1 MCYTVWW
8 GFKISNMFWF
18 AVIFSRTYES
28 LGNLSHRTWLGQS
41 VMEKVSPAHDFMS
54 QEHTAH
60 LRILVLTFIY
70 DGLWTEREK
79 VSVSTRTGFI
89 QH

>member
-1 MCYTVWW
+1 M
-8 GFKISNMFWF
+8 GFLNIKYVLICCDC
-18 AVIFSRTYES
+18 AVSRSIFRRTYES

-70 DGLWTEREK
+70 DGL
-79 VSVSTRTGFI
+79 
-89 QH
+89 

>member
-1 MCYTVWW
+1 MLYSLM
-8 GFKISNMFWF
+8 GFLNIKYVLICCDCAASCS
-18 AVIFSRTYES
+18 IYSRTYES
-28 LGNLSHRTWLGQS
+28 LGNLSHCIWLGQS

-70 DGLWTEREK
+70 DGL
-79 VSVSTRTGFI
+79 
-89 QH
+89 